1 MTTIV
6 RRKPKK
12 LVLAQEIRPRV
23 TTGGKV
29 SSLPSPIQALW
40 AEAVGRSLQLER
52 AELDWDEGVIV
63 GGEVEGLCVAIAVL
77 WCQPLEQVRVELERR
92 VVRVELAQRVKNA
105 RAT

>member
-1 MTTIV
+1 MTVMV
-6 RRKPKK
+6 RRKPKT
-12 LVLAQEIRPRV
+12 VDAPMQWPSQQEIAPRV
-23 TTGGKV
+23 TTSGKV
-29 SSLPSPIQALW
+29 SSLPSPVQALW

-92 VVRVELAQRVKNA
+92 VESA

>member
-1 MTTIV
+1 MV
-6 RRKPKK
+6 DVPSSWPSQ
-12 LVLAQEIRPRV
+12 QEIAPRV
-23 TTGGKV
+23 TNNGRV
-29 SSLPSPIQALW
+29 SSLPSPVQALW

-92 VVRVELAQRVKNA
+92 VQSA

>member
-1 MTTIV
+1 MTVIV
-6 RRKPKK
+6 RRKPKT
-12 LVLAQEIRPRV
+12 VVDAPSSWPSQQEIASRV
-23 TTGGKV
+23 TTSGKV
-29 SSLPSPIQALW
+29 SSLPSPVQALW

-77 WCQPLEQVRVELERR
+77 WCQPLERVRVELERR
-92 VVRVELAQRVKNA
+92 VQSA